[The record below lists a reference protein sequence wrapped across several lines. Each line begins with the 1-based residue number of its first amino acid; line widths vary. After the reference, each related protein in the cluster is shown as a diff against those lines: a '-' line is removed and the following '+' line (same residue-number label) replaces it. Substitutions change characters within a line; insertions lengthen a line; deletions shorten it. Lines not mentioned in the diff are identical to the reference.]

1 MEPAT
6 TLPAWQMRN
15 ASSRSARHRARGHW
29 PAFAQATADNDAASC
44 VRLACQP
51 KLRSSLKVG
60 APGRTRTST
69 TLRPPDFESGASTDS
84 ATGAWSRQY
93 NRPVRRVN
101 GGAGT
106 AAGPQDGRAIVV
118 LHERVTSGAR
128 AADAE

>member
-1 MEPAT
+1 MPG
-6 TLPAWQMRN
+6 L
-15 ASSRSARHRARGHW
+15 ARHRLATGDVERGRD
-29 PAFAQATADNDAASC
+29 FADTLRIRNRSANAPSAALQACLDMLDF
-44 VRLACQP
+44 VRI
-51 KLRSSLKVG
+51 SG

-93 NRPVRRVN
+93 SRRVKRVN